1 VYFVSIYEKRKMK
14 SVEIDLRRGKR
25 ENDEGVKLN

>member
-14 SVEIDLRRGKR
+14 SVEIDQEGGRERMMRG
-25 ENDEGVKLN
+25 LN